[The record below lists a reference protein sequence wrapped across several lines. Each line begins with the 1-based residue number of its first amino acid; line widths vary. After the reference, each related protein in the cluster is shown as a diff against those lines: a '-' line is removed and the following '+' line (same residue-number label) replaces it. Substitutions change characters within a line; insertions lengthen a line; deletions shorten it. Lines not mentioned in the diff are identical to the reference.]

1 MQQRDPVSTIC
12 RLLPKGSGNLLV
24 VSFAWLV
31 ALDLSMPKRSGVN
44 SAFFPLSFKQ
54 LVLPTELWNYFVL
67 THPNY
72 SYSKINPDGIV
83 LEKNEPFS
91 FTTVVKKSF
100 LTFPKLE
107 DETFQ
112 DSLSLI
118 SEDLTFHVS
127 GFPDPMPH
135 VQAPRVDIQME
146 ILSVGPMFGRY
157 WYAKN
162 GPTEEQETPYHANA
176 AEYT

>member
-1 MQQRDPVSTIC
+1 MVGCLGFVDAKEIR
-12 RLLPKGSGNLLV
+12 
-24 VSFAWLV
+24 
-31 ALDLSMPKRSGVN
+31 VN

>member
-1 MQQRDPVSTIC
+1 
-12 RLLPKGSGNLLV
+12 
-24 VSFAWLV
+24 
-31 ALDLSMPKRSGVN
+31 
-44 SAFFPLSFKQ
+44 
-54 LVLPTELWNYFVL
+54 VLPTELWNYFVL